1 VDSAPPHSPEPPFPS
16 LLLKGAQTLAG
27 IPTPELQLK
36 ELSGLAIDDLW
47 REAEAESVGLGKEE
61 LAIVLLTVG
70 VKYNYGL
77 PPGITATPAQSADFF
92 RSLQFQDLA
101 LAHACA
107 LGRELAWQQFMNR
120 YREMLRRAAISI
132 TSSATTGCELADSL
146 YAELYGLTERG
157 ERRRVSP
164 LTYYSGRGSLKGFL
178 RATLAQRNVDHH
190 RRTHRETPLTTEE
203 LPDTPPGP
211 TPTTETLARL
221 SRTLEVT
228 LGELVAED
236 RFLLAAWFLDRRTLL
251 EISRILGVHEATVS
265 RRLQRLTARVHD
277 ALRTNLQA
285 LGVSKAEADEALATD
300 PRDLDVNLRLF
311 LQASQREAFLEQET
325 ITEPERT

>member
-1 VDSAPPHSPEPPFPS
+1 MDSAPPHSPEPPLPS
-16 LLLKGAQTLAG
+16 LFLKGTQRLAG
-27 IPTPELQLK
+27 VQTPESNLK
-36 ELSGLAIDDLW
+36 ELSGLDIDDLW
-47 REAEAESVGLGKEE
+47 REAEAESVGLGKSE

-70 VKYNYGL
+70 IKYNYGL
-77 PPGITATPAQSADFF
+77 PQGIAAIPSQSADFF
-92 RSLQFQDLA
+92 RSLQLRDLA
-101 LAHACA
+101 LAQACA
-107 LGRELAWQQFMNR
+107 LGHELAWQQFMNR
-120 YREMLRRAAISI
+120 YRDMLRRAAISI
-132 TSSATTGCELADSL
+132 TSSATLGRELADSL

-203 LPDTPPGP
+203 FPDTSPDP
-211 TPTTETLARL
+211 TPTPETLTQL

-236 RFLLAAWFLDRRTLL
+236 RFLLTAWFLDRRTLL

-285 LGVSKAEADEALATD
+285 LGVSKAKADEALATD
-300 PRDLDVNLRLF
+300 PRDLEVNLRLF
-311 LQASQREAFLEQET
+311 LQASQRETFLEQET
-325 ITEPERT
+325 YTEPERT